1 MRAIPKPV
9 FAAGLLLACM
19 AGPALAADVSLG
31 PFALTCAG
39 SSAHGSALFINGE
52 EPRAVVDWA
61 GQHFE
66 LPLTRSASG
75 ARYAKTDAAGETVFW
90 NKGNDAFFDIPP
102 DTHLECIL
110 RPPV

>member
-1 MRAIPKPV
+1 VRAIPKPV
-9 FAAGLLLACM
+9 FVAGLLLASLSP
-19 AGPALAADVSLG
+19 PAFAADVSVG